1 MFKRHKIMLQV
12 LKETE
17 KTIKTLKI
25 PFQKL
30 NLDTLSDPLQH
41 RLAMTTFTYNSPDHI
56 RNITY
61 Q

>member
-1 MFKRHKIMLQV
+1 MLQV